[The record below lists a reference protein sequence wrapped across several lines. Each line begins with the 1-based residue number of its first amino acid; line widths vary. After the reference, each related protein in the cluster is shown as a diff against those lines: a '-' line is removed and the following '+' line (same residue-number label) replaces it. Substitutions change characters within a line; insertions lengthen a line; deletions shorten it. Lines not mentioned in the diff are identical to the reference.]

1 MDIEYY
7 QAKSLVREE
16 KNSRVVHL
24 NPYQGCYHDCV
35 YCDGKAENYHM
46 HEDFGSKL
54 RVKEN
59 APELLEKY
67 LRKKG
72 YLPVNR
78 KQTGTLLDLGI
89 VPGNQPEK
97 IYVGISGGVC
107 DIYQPAEE
115 EIGMSRK
122 MMQVVYDYGLPIQL
136 LTKNKLV
143 LKDLDMLKKINK
155 DAGASVCMSIVFSRK
170 NDHIREIFEPRA
182 STIPERLET
191 LKILHDEGINTGVW
205 MLPILPYICDDDEN
219 LENMVKEMAEV
230 GVQFILPGGLTLK
243 PGRQK
248 EYFFKVMK
256 QHFPELVPKYSTLY
270 RNNSKWG
277 GADRAEYKL
286 QKIDA
291 WYPKIKRYCEKYGVA
306 LESWDFSK

>member
-16 KNSRVVHL
+16 RNSRVVHL

-72 YLPVNR
+72 FLPVNR
-78 KQTGTLLDLGI
+78 EKTGTLMDLGI
-89 VPGNQPEK
+89 EPASQPEK
-97 IYVGISGGVC
+97 IIVGISGGVC

-115 EIGMSRK
+115 QEKMARK
-122 MMQVVYDYGLPIQL
+122 MMQLVCDFGLPVQL

-143 LKDLDMLKKINK
+143 LKDLDLLKKINEN
-155 DAGASVCMSIVFSRK
+155 AGATVCMSIVFSRE
-170 NDHIREIFEPRA
+170 NDPLRKIFEPRA
-182 STIPERLET
+182 SSIPERLEA

-205 MLPILPYICDDDEN
+205 MLPILPWICDNEEN
-219 LENMVKEMAEV
+219 LKNMVKEMAEA

-248 EYFFKVMK
+248 DFFLRVMK
-256 QHFPELVPKYSTLY
+256 EHFPELVSKYSALY

-277 GADRAEYKL
+277 EADRAEYKL
-286 QKIDA
+286 QNVNA
-291 WYPKIKRYCEKYGVA
+291 
-306 LESWDFSK
+306 